1 MVEDEQRQGE
11 APGAERIL
19 AALPDPTLVVDV
31 DTYEVVYWNEAAEAI
46 YGRPDGPQSTCYAL
60 ARQSS
65 VPCNKAGHSCPLETM
80 RVLGEPVAVE
90 QTHTDGDGRPRYTRL
105 HAAPLRDDEGR
116 VRWVTE
122 THMDITDRRDAEH
135 WHAGDRARKQQY
147 LDVARVMLLVLDPRG
162 RVAEINPY
170 GAELLG
176 MPREHVEA
184 LDWIATFVPPE
195 KRETMRETFRGI
207 LEGRVDPEGDFEHD
221 ILVAG
226 NERRLMAF
234 RNAVLH
240 DDEGEIAGVLSSAE
254 DITERRRL
262 EARERTHRH
271 ALEQLHAIAA
281 DADLGLAEKLRQL
294 LALGCETLGMDY
306 GGLSLR
312 GSGNCRLRYV
322 HSPDGVLQPGQ
333 RVTPGNRGGLCLS
346 RSDGEREFPASLSV
360 AVEVDGRSRGA
371 LHLVSTDAR
380 SEGGEYEREFLGLLA
395 QWAGYEL
402 GRNEAYRALEHAAT
416 FDALTGSYGRLHLD
430 HTLEAELSEA
440 QRLGTPLSLLMF
452 DIDHFKAINDSLGH
466 GVGDDI
472 LRELVARL
480 AGNLRVADV
489 LARYG
494 GEEFVAILPRT
505 DREGALALAEKLRR
519 QVADYAFPV
528 AGEVTISIGAATTD
542 GSESQ
547 HALLRRLDDALYA
560 AKDGGRD
567 RVEAAAPAHGE
578 GPPARG

>member
-1 MVEDEQRQGE
+1 MVENIQRQGE
-11 APGAERIL
+11 APGADRIL
-19 AALPDPTLVVDV
+19 EALPDPTVVVDI
-31 DTYEVVYWNEAAEAI
+31 DTYEVVYWNAAAETV
-46 YGRPDGPQSTCYAL
+46 YGHPGGQNRTCYAL
-60 ARQSS
+60 TRNSS
-65 VPCNKAGHSCPLETM
+65 VPCNEAGHSCPMETM
-80 RVLGEPVAVE
+80 RVLGEPVSVE
-90 QTHTDGDGRPRYTRL
+90 QTHTDGDGRTRNIRL
-105 HAAPLRDDEGR
+105 HAAPLRDDQGR

-122 THMDITDRRDAEH
+122 THMDITDRRDTER
-135 WHAGDRARKQQY
+135 WHAAHRARKQQY

-176 MPREHVEA
+176 MPREQVEA

-195 KRETMRETFRGI
+195 LRENMRETFRGI

-240 DDEGEIAGVLSSAE
+240 DDEGDIAGVLSSAE
-254 DITERRRL
+254 DITEQRRL
-262 EARERTHRH
+262 EARERAHRY

-294 LALGCETLGMDY
+294 LALGCETLGMEH
-306 GGLSLR
+306 GGLSVR

-322 HSPDGVLQPGQ
+322 HSPEGILQPGQ
-333 RVTPGNRGGLCLS
+333 RVTPGERGGVRLT
-346 RSDGEREFPASLSV
+346 RSDDERDFPASLSV

-371 LHLVSTDAR
+371 LHFVSTEAR
-380 SEGGEYEREFLGLLA
+380 AGSEEYEREFLGLLA

-402 GRNEAYRALEHAAT
+402 GRSEAYRALEHAAT

-430 HTLEAELSEA
+430 HTLETELNEA
-440 QRLGTPLSLLMF
+440 RRLGAPLSLLMF
-452 DIDHFKAINDSLGH
+452 DIDHFKAINDTLGH
-466 GVGDDI
+466 GVGDDV

-505 DREGALALAEKLRR
+505 DRSGAMALAEKLRR
-519 QVADYAFPV
+519 QVADYAFPI

-542 GSESQ
+542 GSEAQ

-560 AKDGGRD
+560 AKGAGRD
-567 RVEAAAPAHGE
+567 RVEAAAPLS
-578 GPPARG
+578 R